1 MSVGHR
7 GPIRGRGLSLTP
19 FGMCRSTHPLSNSR
33 SFCTYKT
40 TSHLH
45 IPQLLKV
52 PQFQCFAPKSLVTL
66 LASAD
71 ARMQGRGSP
80 LWQAF
85 RPDDSGR
92 SSVTEQPPCFQ
103 ALTHSRNR
111 QFVSSVSSAGYALPG
126 RGGYPRP
133 YIRPALQS
141 FRSPMT
147 TSVLMNKAKA
157 RSQG

>member
-1 MSVGHR
+1 MTIALPRRAVQGAAA
-7 GPIRGRGLSLTP
+7 LAQL
-19 FGMCRSTHPLSNSR
+19 LSNVQIHDCAFLPACKSR

-52 PQFQCFAPKSLVTL
+52 PQFQCFALKSLLTL
-66 LASAD
+66 LLSAD

-80 LWQAF
+80 LSQAF

-111 QFVSSVSSAGYALPG
+111 QFVSSV
-126 RGGYPRP
+126 
-133 YIRPALQS
+133 
-141 FRSPMT
+141 
-147 TSVLMNKAKA
+147 
-157 RSQG
+157 